1 MYSCVRV
8 EFDALQ
14 VLEWI
19 FSLRCRFGWIFHA
32 TFSPV
37 SRTLE
42 NRVEIK
48 TFDDTCLQVKFY
60 DTCLTAILQDEWTT
74 LVSWYQNVSILDF
87 IRAKDGAEVG
97 DSWSCN
103 IKSNRHHHQT
113 NTQLFTGWVP
123 FLLPSQQC
131 QCTGG
136 GGSSTV
142 HGLAHLEFSPTV
154 SWTSKRFL
162 VTLQA
167 KLSGAVYCYQSCL
180 WACLQRVG
188 GVCYHDNSKL
198 HALSF
203 TKLVLQVQVVTI
215 SS

>member
-1 MYSCVRV
+1 V
-8 EFDALQ
+8 E
-14 VLEWI
+14 
-19 FSLRCRFGWIFHA
+19 
-32 TFSPV
+32 T
-37 SRTLE
+37 
-42 NRVEIK
+42 K
-48 TFDDTCLQVKFY
+48 TFDDTCLRVKFY

-142 HGLAHLEFSPTV
+142 HGLAHLEFSPLCLGPLKGF
-154 SWTSKRFL
+154 WL
-162 VTLQA
+162 HC
-167 KLSGAVYCYQSCL
+167 KLSLVAQYIVISPVCGRVCNGVWRCL
-180 WACLQRVG
+180 LPR
-188 GVCYHDNSKL
+188 
-198 HALSF
+198 
-203 TKLVLQVQVVTI
+203 
-215 SS
+215 